1 MLIIDKFIKSVFN
14 QVIILMPRKSKK
26 DKLIEELQND
36 IIPEPIVENE
46 RTEELVFDNNT
57 VQEPALEEGVN
68 TLEVVENARVNIFPK
83 FRFNFGSSINVLLVI
98 LITYFALTAL
108 INYKS
113 ILTGYERIFLNDFK
127 DLFYWLRFTIGAT
140 AIVYF
145 CFFVV
150 GIDLKKEIQDDNKS
164 AVYFALGLIAVTYF
178 FGQRLFN

>member
-1 MLIIDKFIKSVFN
+1 MPRRSKKEILKAKAELENSS
-14 QVIILMPRKSKK
+14 VII
-26 DKLIEELQND
+26 EEVTKVV
-36 IIPEPIVENE
+36 EP
-46 RTEELVFDNNT
+46 TEELVFENNKSDEAITEET
-57 VQEPALEEGVN
+57 VQQ
-68 TLEVVENARVNIFPK
+68 LEVAEVNRVNIFK
-83 FRFNFGSSINVLLVI
+83 KLRFSFSSSINVLLLI
-98 LITYFALTAL
+98 LITYFVLTAM

-113 ILTGYERIFLNDFK
+113 ILTGYERIFINDFK
-127 DLFYWLRFTIGAT
+127 DLFYWLRFTLGAT

>member
-1 MLIIDKFIKSVFN
+1 
-14 QVIILMPRKSKK
+14 MPRRSKK
-26 DKLIEELQND
+26 DILKAKEALENTSTIIEDTTTET
-36 IIPEPIVENE
+36 EP
-46 RTEELVFDNNT
+46 TEELVFENNKVDEPNIEET
-57 VQEPALEEGVN
+57 VQQLEITEDN
-68 TLEVVENARVNIFPK
+68 RVSIFQK
-83 FRFNFGSSINVLLVI
+83 LRFSFSSSINVLLLI
-98 LITYFALTAL
+98 LITYFVLTAM

-113 ILTGYERIFLNDFK
+113 ILTGYERIFINDFK
-127 DLFYWLRFTIGAT
+127 DLFYWLRFTLGAT